1 MHSFWD
7 DGCIYIVS
15 LGWTFDWLQLLLMKR
30 GGEII
35 YSGALGHHSENMIKY
50 FEVENQDLLPC
61 SFGHVQI
68 QLAYFSRDQAS
79 REV

>member
-1 MHSFWD
+1 
-7 DGCIYIVS
+7 
-15 LGWTFDWLQLLLMKR
+15 MKR

-35 YSGALGHHSENMIKY
+35 YSGALGHHLENMIKY
-50 FEVENQDLLPC
+50 FEIENQDLLPC